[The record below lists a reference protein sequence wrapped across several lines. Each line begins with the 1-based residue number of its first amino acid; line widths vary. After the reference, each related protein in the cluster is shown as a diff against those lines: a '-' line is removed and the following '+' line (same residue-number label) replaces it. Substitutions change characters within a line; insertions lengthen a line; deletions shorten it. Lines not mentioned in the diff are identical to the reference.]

1 MFKLLK
7 YEFRKGLTAM
17 LVMLG
22 VTAALEAYFL
32 YGLYSGPE
40 NEVHAALAAMLL
52 VFMTFAM
59 YVFVLIRGVT
69 SYSGELKSRSS
80 YLIFMTPNSTRKIM
94 ASKFLY
100 PLVLGTG
107 LALLYIALGVLDFS
121 LLLGYL
127 GEWEDFLNELQVF
140 LKEMGVHAD
149 QIIFGAVFAVIYMLL
164 SVLSFFA
171 VAFLAVTLSHT
182 FFRDKSWRWL
192 MALVFYIGINYAIG
206 AVNGLFP
213 AVYSSLHVM
222 DAPGVANITAAYG
235 IDTTPEFSELLI
247 YVLPQA
253 LVSLAVI
260 LISFF
265 GCSWMLEKKISL

>member
-100 PLVLGTG
+100 PLVLGTV
-107 LALLYIALGVLDFS
+107 LAAFYVALGALDIS
-121 LLLGYL
+121 LLLQHL
-127 GEWEDFLNELQVF
+127 GEWEAFIGELQEF

-149 QIIFGAVFAVIYMLL
+149 QVIFGAVFAVIYMLL

-192 MALVFYIGINYAIG
+192 MALLFYIGINYAIS

-222 DAPGVANITAAYG
+222 DARGVANIVAAYG

-247 YVLPQA
+247 FIVPQA
-253 LVSLAVI
+253 LVSLAVV

-265 GCSWMLEKKISL
+265 GCSWMLEKKVSL

>member
-1 MFKLLK
+1 MLKLLK

-40 NEVHAALAAMLL
+40 NEVHAGLAAMLL

-100 PLVLGTG
+100 PLVLGMV
-107 LALLYIALGVLDFS
+107 LALLYIALGALDVS
-121 LLLGYL
+121 LLLGHL
-127 GEWEDFLNELQVF
+127 GEWEDFLNEMQVF
-140 LKEMGVHAD
+140 LKEMGVHVD
-149 QIIFGAVFAVIYMLL
+149 QILFGALFAVIYMAL

-192 MALVFYIGINYAIG
+192 MALVFYVGINYAIG

-213 AVYSSLHVM
+213 AVYESLHVM
-222 DAPGVANITAAYG
+222 DAPGVANIIAAYG
-235 IDTTPEFSELLI
+235 IDNTPELSELLI
-247 YVLPQA
+247 YIVPQA

-265 GCSWMLEKKISL
+265 GCSWMLEKKVSL